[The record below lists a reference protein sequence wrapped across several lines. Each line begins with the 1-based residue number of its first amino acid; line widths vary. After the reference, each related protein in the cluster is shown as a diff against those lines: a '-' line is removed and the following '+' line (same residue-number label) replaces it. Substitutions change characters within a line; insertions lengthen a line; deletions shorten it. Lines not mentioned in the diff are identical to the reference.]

1 MAITQKFINLD
12 KYRKLC
18 GGIDL
23 NDIDININ
31 DSVESINQ
39 RLYTI
44 YNSNIISTV
53 PQCECG
59 YIHSRHRLGV
69 RCDRCG
75 GVCKE
80 PDGNKPFLWLRDIN
94 AKFINPMFWL
104 MLRTIMDK
112 KIDCLKWLS
121 DTSYNPPNK
130 PEFLVNLLS
139 VMGGVRSYTALV
151 NNMDKVIEFLKH
163 ITKFKSSVSAVSE
176 LEAMSE
182 LWIKYNN
189 DLLTSHVPIPNKNIF
204 VMEATSKGRFINL
217 VVGDVVNIVNEWM
230 RITSD
235 DVDIKRVDKY
245 TAKAISSLASLGK
258 TLYTDYIVS
267 KTGLFRKHQYG
278 ARSHGTFRTTVTCI
292 PRPHTHNQVE
302 LPWSVGLTAYEPHI
316 INKLCKRKYTYK
328 KACALILRSIDS
340 YSEVISEIL
349 DELVEES
356 NYELGIPVSMQRNP
370 TLLQGSIQLVFGI
383 FKKDPDDKTTSVS
396 KLIISSPNGDYDG
409 DCFNFTVLHDNLLA
423 EELEVYS
430 PYYTIPNIKD
440 LFSVSGSFTMQG
452 PADTVLM
459 EYLKDEDEDTE
470 STSLWDKELKIA

>member
-1 MAITQKFINLD
+1 MAITQEFLD
-12 KYRKLC
+12 LDEYHKLC

-39 RLYTI
+39 QLYTI
-44 YNSNIISTV
+44 YNTNIISTV

-59 YIHSRHRLGV
+59 HVHSRHRLGV
-69 RCDRCG
+69 VCDRCG
-75 GVCKE
+75 STCKE
-80 PDGNKPFLWLRDIN
+80 SDGSKPFLWLRDIGI
-94 AKFINPMFWL
+94 KFINPMYWL

-112 KIDCLKWLS
+112 KIDCLRWLS

-130 PEFLVNLLS
+130 PEYLVNLLS
-139 VMGGVRSYTALV
+139 VMGGVRSYSALV
-151 NNMDKVIEFLKH
+151 KNMPKVIEFLKH
-163 ITKFKSSVSAVSE
+163 ISKFKSSVNAVGE
-176 LEAMSE
+176 LELME
-182 LWIKYNN
+182 MLWVKYNK
-189 DLLTSHVPIPNKNIF
+189 DLLSHHVPIPNKNIF

-235 DVDIKRVDKY
+235 DIDIKRVDKY
-245 TAKAISSLASLGK
+245 TAKAISSLATLGK

-278 ARSHGTFRTTVTCI
+278 ARSHGTFRTTVTCV
-292 PRPHTHNQVE
+292 PKPHIHNQVE

-316 INKLCKRKYTYK
+316 INKLCKLGYTYK
-328 KACALILRSIDS
+328 KACALILRSVDT
-340 YSEVISEIL
+340 YNEVIAGVL
-349 DELVEES
+349 DTLVEES
-356 NYELGIPVSMQRNP
+356 AYELGIPVSMQRNP
-370 TLLQGSIQLVFGI
+370 TLLQGSNQLVYAI
-383 FKKDPDDKTTSVS
+383 FKRDPDDKTTSVS

-409 DCFNFTVLHDNLLA
+409 DCFNFTVLNDNLLT

-430 PYYTIPNIKD
+430 PYYTIPNIKEP
-440 LFSVSGSFTMQG
+440 FSVSGSFTMQG

-459 EYLKDEDEDTE
+459 EYLKDGDEDVE
-470 STSLWDKELKIA
+470 DCSLWDNELKVG